1 MIKLIFEIEH
11 WLLKSN
17 FGYFWRPQYTFK
29 KIKQKVTF
37 SWLIATVQWAPKG
50 MSRYTKVIEYG

>member
-17 FGYFWRPQYTFK
+17 FGYFWRPQEKFK
-29 KIKQKVTF
+29 KVKQKVTF
-37 SWLIATVQWAPKG
+37 SWLYNSGLQKV